1 MLGSLP
7 ACRGSSANAA
17 RREARTLRRSP
28 RRFRRS
34 VVVGYARI
42 GGTSDE
48 GKHPHT
54 CGGVCFV
61 VTSGGISNR
70 MPFARRLRYPQ
81 SSYGISDH
89 MSFVRRLRSFK

>member
-42 GGTSDE
+42 GGKSD
-48 GKHPHT
+48 KADTPTHV
-54 CGGVCFV
+54 GVSALSSQAAESAIACRLHV
-61 VTSGGISNR
+61 AYATRNQVTG
-70 MPFARRLRYPQ
+70 
-81 SSYGISDH
+81 
-89 MSFVRRLRSFK
+89 